1 MNTFELSR
9 VFFDYCINNP
19 DKIKTGNI
27 ALYYFI
33 IDHCNRLGWPDKVGL
48 PSYYAMSVLGIA
60 RYETYKSYLQ
70 TLVDCGFVN
79 IVELSK
85 NQYTS
90 TVISLNG
97 AKLKYSKPHSTAIG
111 NQIDEQSESTP
122 DSNSTIIKPKT
133 LNLKPKTIDGS
144 DKPNPIPKQ
153 QKEKID
159 FDILLK
165 FFNETFEKKS
175 PFINQKIKSKYNALL
190 AQGYTKKQI
199 GEAMVNASKDQY
211 HIDTGYK
218 YCTLEFFTRSDK
230 VDKFANLSEVKPKQS
245 KPEEQRSLRAELK

>member
-33 IDHCNRLGWPDKVGL
+33 IDHCNRLGWPDKIGL
-48 PSYYAMSVLGIA
+48 PSYYAMTVLGIA
-60 RYETYKSYLQ
+60 RYETYKAYLQ

-97 AKLKYSKPHSTAIG
+97 AKLKNSKPHRTAIVEHTG
-111 NQIDEQSESTP
+111 EQSVSIP
-122 DSNSTIIKPKT
+122 DSNSSIIKPKT
-133 LNLKPKTIDGS
+133 INLKQETNIGDPVAPETLSQNEIE
-144 DKPNPIPKQ
+144 IPKQ
-153 QKEKID
+153 PKLNKEEEFNKRREEFKLQVKQFTEKYPYQMLSD
-159 FDILLK
+159 FYSYWS
-165 FFNETFEKKS
+165 EKK
-175 PFINQKIKSKYNALL
+175 PNGYKMRFELEPVFEIDRRLKTWERKSKEFQKSELPANVGGGSMLKAL
-190 AQGYTKKQI
+190 
-199 GEAMVNASKDQY
+199 
-211 HIDTGYK
+211 
-218 YCTLEFFTRSDK
+218 
-230 VDKFANLSEVKPKQS
+230 
-245 KPEEQRSLRAELK
+245 